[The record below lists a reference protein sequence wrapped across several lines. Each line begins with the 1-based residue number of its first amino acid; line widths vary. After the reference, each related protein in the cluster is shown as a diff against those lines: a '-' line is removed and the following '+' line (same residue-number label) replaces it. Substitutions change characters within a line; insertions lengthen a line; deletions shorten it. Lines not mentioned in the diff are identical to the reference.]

1 MKKKRILGIVTAMLM
16 VIALA
21 LTGCGQQGEQNA
33 GATGSESQNEAID
46 NGNSSADEIVETE
59 PENGGESPNDNTS
72 SNKSP
77 TQDADGNYIY
87 TITVD
92 GVQTEVKTC
101 INVWNYITDDTP
113 YDQVDLNQML
123 TDLGWN
129 TFDGGTGVGTYT
141 YNNGDCVKI
150 TPWTGKSEYDLP
162 TGEHRVYTYTVAPWK
177 TPDLNEKIWV
187 NIICESV
194 AEEPYIVK
202 GTNDYVSFD
211 EIVAYAHMVDL
222 FRESVEP
229 NLAFENDA
237 CIP

>member
-1 MKKKRILGIVTAMLM
+1 MKKKSLLGILAVLM
-16 VIALA
+16 VFALA
-21 LTGCGQQGEQNA
+21 LTGCGQQSGEQNA
-33 GATGSESQNEAID
+33 GATGSESQNEAIGNED
-46 NGNSSADEIVETE
+46 NSAGEVTTELEETPGISQTGNQ
-59 PENGGESPNDNTS
+59 N
-72 SNKSP
+72 P
-77 TQDADGNYIY
+77 TKDVNGNYIY
-87 TITVD
+87 LITVD
-92 GVQTEVKTC
+92 DVQTEIKTC
-101 INVWNYITDDTP
+101 VNVWDYITDGTP

>member
-1 MKKKRILGIVTAMLM
+1 MKKKGLLGILAVLM
-16 VIALA
+16 VFALA
-21 LTGCGQQGEQNA
+21 LTGCGQQSGEQNA
-33 GATGSESQNEAID
+33 GATGSESQNEAIGNED
-46 NGNSSADEIVETE
+46 NSAGEVTTE
-59 PENGGESPNDNTS
+59 LEEKPGISQTCNQN
-72 SNKSP
+72 P
-77 TQDADGNYIY
+77 TKDVNCNYIY
-87 TITVD
+87 LITVD
-92 GVQTEVKTC
+92 DVQTEIKTC
-101 INVWNYITDDTP
+101 VNVGDYITDGTP

>member
-1 MKKKRILGIVTAMLM
+1 MKRSLLGILAVLM
-16 VIALA
+16 VFALA
-21 LTGCGQQGEQNA
+21 LTGCGQQSGEQNA
-33 GATGSESQNEAID
+33 GATGSESQNEAIGNED
-46 NGNSSADEIVETE
+46 NSAGEVTTELEETPGISQTGNQ
-59 PENGGESPNDNTS
+59 N
-72 SNKSP
+72 P
-77 TQDADGNYIY
+77 TKDVNGNYIY
-87 TITVD
+87 LITVD
-92 GVQTEVKTC
+92 DVQTEIKTC
-101 INVWNYITDDTP
+101 VNVWDYITDGTP

>member
-1 MKKKRILGIVTAMLM
+1 MKKKKLLGILAVLM
-16 VIALA
+16 VFALA
-21 LTGCGQQGEQNA
+21 LTGCGQQSGEQNA
-33 GATGSESQNEAID
+33 GATGSESQNEAIGNED
-46 NGNSSADEIVETE
+46 NSAGEVTTELEETPSISQTGNQ
-59 PENGGESPNDNTS
+59 N
-72 SNKSP
+72 P
-77 TQDADGNYIY
+77 TKDVNGNYIY
-87 TITVD
+87 LITVD
-92 GVQTEVKTC
+92 DVQTEIKTC
-101 INVWNYITDDTP
+101 VNVWDYITDGTP

>member
-1 MKKKRILGIVTAMLM
+1 MKKKGLLGILAVLM
-16 VIALA
+16 VFALA
-21 LTGCGQQGEQNA
+21 LTGCGQQSGEQNA
-33 GATGSESQNEAID
+33 GATGSESQNEAIGNED
-46 NGNSSADEIVETE
+46 NSAGEVTTELEETPGISQTGNQ
-59 PENGGESPNDNTS
+59 N
-72 SNKSP
+72 P
-77 TQDADGNYIY
+77 TKDVNGNYIY
-87 TITVD
+87 LITVD
-92 GVQTEVKTC
+92 DVQTEIKTC
-101 INVWNYITDDTP
+101 VNVWDYITDGTP

>member
-1 MKKKRILGIVTAMLM
+1 MKKKKLLGILAVLM
-16 VIALA
+16 VFALA
-21 LTGCGQQGEQNA
+21 LTGCGQQSGEQNA
-33 GATGSESQNEAID
+33 GATGSESQNEAIGNED
-46 NGNSSADEIVETE
+46 NSAGEVTTELEETPGISQTGNQ
-59 PENGGESPNDNTS
+59 N
-72 SNKSP
+72 P
-77 TQDADGNYIY
+77 TKDVNGNYIY
-87 TITVD
+87 LITVD
-92 GVQTEVKTC
+92 DVQTEIKTC
-101 INVWNYITDDTP
+101 VNVWDYITDGTP

-150 TPWTGKSEYDLP
+150 TPWTGKSEYDLT

-222 FRESVEP
+222 FRESVKP

>member
-1 MKKKRILGIVTAMLM
+1 MKKKKLLGILAVLM
-16 VIALA
+16 VFALA
-21 LTGCGQQGEQNA
+21 LTGCGQQSGEQNA
-33 GATGSESQNEAID
+33 GATGSESQNEAIGNED
-46 NGNSSADEIVETE
+46 NSAGEVTTELEETPGISQTGNQ
-59 PENGGESPNDNTS
+59 N
-72 SNKSP
+72 P
-77 TQDADGNYIY
+77 TKDVNGNYIY
-87 TITVD
+87 LITVD
-92 GVQTEVKTC
+92 DVQTEIKTC
-101 INVWNYITDDTP
+101 VNVWDYITDGTP

>member
-1 MKKKRILGIVTAMLM
+1 MKKKGLLGILAVLM
-16 VIALA
+16 VFALA
-21 LTGCGQQGEQNA
+21 LTGCGQQSGEQNA
-33 GATGSESQNEAID
+33 GATGSESQNEAIGNED
-46 NGNSSADEIVETE
+46 NSAGEVTTELEETPGISQTGNQ
-59 PENGGESPNDNTS
+59 NTTKDV
-72 SNKSP
+72 N
-77 TQDADGNYIY
+77 GNYIY
-87 TITVD
+87 LITVD
-92 GVQTEVKTC
+92 DVQTEIKTC
-101 INVWNYITDDTP
+101 VNVWDYITDGTP

-141 YNNGDCVKI
+141 YDNGDCVKI
-150 TPWTGKSEYDLP
+150 TPWIGKSEYDLS

-177 TPDLNEKIWV
+177 TPNLDEKIWM

>member
-1 MKKKRILGIVTAMLM
+1 MKKSLLGILAVLM
-16 VIALA
+16 VFALA

-33 GATGSESQNEAID
+33 GATGSESQNEAIGNED
-46 NGNSSADEIVETE
+46 NSAGEVTTELEETPGISQTGNQ
-59 PENGGESPNDNTS
+59 N
-72 SNKSP
+72 P
-77 TQDADGNYIY
+77 TKDVNGNYIY
-87 TITVD
+87 LITVD
-92 GVQTEVKTC
+92 DVQTEIKTC
-101 INVWNYITDDTP
+101 VNVWDYITDGTP

-202 GTNDYVSFD
+202 GTNDYVSR
-211 EIVAYAHMVDL
+211 A
-222 FRESVEP
+222 
-229 NLAFENDA
+229 
-237 CIP
+237 

>member
-1 MKKKRILGIVTAMLM
+1 MKKKSLLGILAVLM
-16 VIALA
+16 VFALA
-21 LTGCGQQGEQNA
+21 LTGCGQQSGEQNA
-33 GATGSESQNEAID
+33 GATGSESQNEAIGNED
-46 NGNSSADEIVETE
+46 NSAGEVTTELEETPGISQTGNQ
-59 PENGGESPNDNTS
+59 N
-72 SNKSP
+72 P
-77 TQDADGNYIY
+77 TKDVNGNYIY
-87 TITVD
+87 LITVD
-92 GVQTEVKTC
+92 DVQTEIKTC
-101 INVWNYITDDTP
+101 VNVWNYITDDTP

-141 YNNGDCVKI
+141 YDNGDCVKI
-150 TPWTGKSEYDLP
+150 TPWIGKSEYDLS

-229 NLAFENDA
+229 SLAFGNDA

>member
-1 MKKKRILGIVTAMLM
+1 MKKKKLLGILAVLM

-21 LTGCGQQGEQNA
+21 LTGCGQQSGEQNA
-33 GATGSESQNEAID
+33 GATDSESQNEAIGNED
-46 NGNSSADEIVETE
+46 NSAGEVTTELEETPGISQTGNQ
-59 PENGGESPNDNTS
+59 N
-72 SNKSP
+72 P
-77 TQDADGNYIY
+77 TKDVNGNYIY
-87 TITVD
+87 LITVD
-92 GVQTEVKTC
+92 DVQTEIKTC
-101 INVWNYITDDTP
+101 VNVWDYITDGTP

>member
-1 MKKKRILGIVTAMLM
+1 MKKKKILGILAVLM
-16 VIALA
+16 VFALA

-33 GATGSESQNEAID
+33 GATGSESQNEAIGNED
-46 NGNSSADEIVETE
+46 NSAGEVTTELEETPGISQTGNQ
-59 PENGGESPNDNTS
+59 N
-72 SNKSP
+72 P
-77 TQDADGNYIY
+77 TKDVNGNYIY

-92 GVQTEVKTC
+92 NVQTEIKTC
-101 INVWNYITDDTP
+101 VNVWDYITDGTP

>member
-1 MKKKRILGIVTAMLM
+1 MKKSLLGILAVLM
-16 VIALA
+16 VFALA
-21 LTGCGQQGEQNA
+21 LTGCGQQSGEQNA
-33 GATGSESQNEAID
+33 GATGSESQNEAIGNED
-46 NGNSSADEIVETE
+46 NSAGEVTTELEETPGISQTGNQ
-59 PENGGESPNDNTS
+59 N
-72 SNKSP
+72 P
-77 TQDADGNYIY
+77 TKDVNGNYIY
-87 TITVD
+87 LITVD
-92 GVQTEVKTC
+92 DVQTEIKTC
-101 INVWNYITDDTP
+101 VNVWDYITDGTP

-150 TPWTGKSEYDLP
+150 TPWIGKSEYDLS

>member
-1 MKKKRILGIVTAMLM
+1 MKKKKLLGILAVLM

-21 LTGCGQQGEQNA
+21 LTGCGQQSGEQNA
-33 GATGSESQNEAID
+33 GATGSESQNEAIGNED
-46 NGNSSADEIVETE
+46 NSAGEVTTELEETPGISQTGNQ
-59 PENGGESPNDNTS
+59 N
-72 SNKSP
+72 P
-77 TQDADGNYIY
+77 TKDVNGNYIY
-87 TITVD
+87 LITVD
-92 GVQTEVKTC
+92 DVQTEIKTC
-101 INVWNYITDDTP
+101 VNVWDYITDGTP

-202 GTNDYVSFD
+202 DTNDYVSFD
-211 EIVAYAHMVDL
+211 EIVAYTHMVDL

>member
-1 MKKKRILGIVTAMLM
+1 MKKKGLLGILAVLM
-16 VIALA
+16 MFALA

-33 GATGSESQNEAID
+33 GATGSESQNEAIGNED
-46 NGNSSADEIVETE
+46 NSAGEVTTELEETPDISQTGNQ
-59 PENGGESPNDNTS
+59 N
-72 SNKSP
+72 P
-77 TQDADGNYIY
+77 TKDVNGNYIY
-87 TITVD
+87 LITVD
-92 GVQTEVKTC
+92 DVQTEIKTC
-101 INVWNYITDDTP
+101 VNVWDYITDGTP

-129 TFDGGTGVGTYT
+129 TFDGGTGVGTYM

>member
-1 MKKKRILGIVTAMLM
+1 MKKSLLGILAVLM
-16 VIALA
+16 VFALA
-21 LTGCGQQGEQNA
+21 LTGCGQQSGEQNA
-33 GATGSESQNEAID
+33 GATGSESQNEAIGNED
-46 NGNSSADEIVETE
+46 NSAGEVTTELEETPGISQTGNQ
-59 PENGGESPNDNTS
+59 N
-72 SNKSP
+72 P
-77 TQDADGNYIY
+77 TKDVNGNYIY
-87 TITVD
+87 LITVD
-92 GVQTEVKTC
+92 DVQTEIKTC
-101 INVWNYITDDTP
+101 VNVWDYITDGTP

>member
-1 MKKKRILGIVTAMLM
+1 MKKSLLGILSVLM
-16 VIALA
+16 VFALA
-21 LTGCGQQGEQNA
+21 LTGCGQQSGEQNA
-33 GATGSESQNEAID
+33 GATGSESQNEAIGNED
-46 NGNSSADEIVETE
+46 NSAGEVTTELEETPGISQTGNQ
-59 PENGGESPNDNTS
+59 N
-72 SNKSP
+72 P
-77 TQDADGNYIY
+77 TKDVNGNYIY
-87 TITVD
+87 LITVD
-92 GVQTEVKTC
+92 DVQTEIKTC
-101 INVWNYITDDTP
+101 VNVWDYITDGTP

>member
-1 MKKKRILGIVTAMLM
+1 MKKNLLGILAVLM
-16 VIALA
+16 VFALA
-21 LTGCGQQGEQNA
+21 LTGCGQQSGEQNA
-33 GATGSESQNEAID
+33 GATGSESQNEAIGNED
-46 NGNSSADEIVETE
+46 NSAGEVTTELEETPGISQTGNQ
-59 PENGGESPNDNTS
+59 N
-72 SNKSP
+72 P
-77 TQDADGNYIY
+77 TKDVNGNYIY
-87 TITVD
+87 LITVD
-92 GVQTEVKTC
+92 DVQTEIKTC
-101 INVWNYITDDTP
+101 VNVWDYITDGTP

>member
-1 MKKKRILGIVTAMLM
+1 MKKKKLLGILAVLM
-16 VIALA
+16 VFALA
-21 LTGCGQQGEQNA
+21 LTGCGQQSGEQNA
-33 GATGSESQNEAID
+33 GATGSESQNEAIGNED
-46 NGNSSADEIVETE
+46 NSAGEVTTELEETPGISQTGNQ
-59 PENGGESPNDNTS
+59 N
-72 SNKSP
+72 P
-77 TQDADGNYIY
+77 TKDVNGNYIY
-87 TITVD
+87 LITVD
-92 GVQTEVKTC
+92 DVQTEIKTC
-101 INVWNYITDDTP
+101 VNVWDYITDGTP

-222 FRESVEP
+222 FRESVKP

>member
-1 MKKKRILGIVTAMLM
+1 MKKKKLLGILAVLM
-16 VIALA
+16 VFALA

-33 GATGSESQNEAID
+33 GATGSESQNEAIGNED
-46 NGNSSADEIVETE
+46 NSAGEVTTELEETPDISQTGNQ
-59 PENGGESPNDNTS
+59 N
-72 SNKSP
+72 P
-77 TQDADGNYIY
+77 TKDVNGNYIY
-87 TITVD
+87 LIIVD
-92 GVQTEVKTC
+92 DVQTEIKTC
-101 INVWNYITDDTP
+101 VNVWDYITDGTP

>member
-1 MKKKRILGIVTAMLM
+1 MKKKKLLGILAVLM
-16 VIALA
+16 VFALA

-33 GATGSESQNEAID
+33 GATGSESQNEAIGNED
-46 NGNSSADEIVETE
+46 NSAGEVTTELEETPDISQTGNQ
-59 PENGGESPNDNTS
+59 N
-72 SNKSP
+72 P
-77 TQDADGNYIY
+77 TKDVNGNYIY
-87 TITVD
+87 LIIVD
-92 GVQTEVKTC
+92 DVQTEIKTC
-101 INVWNYITDDTP
+101 VNVWDYITDSTP

-123 TDLGWN
+123 ADLGWN

>member
-1 MKKKRILGIVTAMLM
+1 MKKKKLLGILAVLM
-16 VIALA
+16 VFALA
-21 LTGCGQQGEQNA
+21 LTGCGQQSGEQNA
-33 GATGSESQNEAID
+33 GATGSESQNEAIGNED
-46 NGNSSADEIVETE
+46 NSAGEVTTELEETPGISQTGNQ
-59 PENGGESPNDNTS
+59 N
-72 SNKSP
+72 P
-77 TQDADGNYIY
+77 TKDVNGNYIY
-87 TITVD
+87 LITVD
-92 GVQTEVKTC
+92 DVQTEIKTC
-101 INVWNYITDDTP
+101 VNVWDYITDGTP

-222 FRESVEP
+222 FREIVKP

>member
-1 MKKKRILGIVTAMLM
+1 MKKKGLLGILAVLM
-16 VIALA
+16 VFALA
-21 LTGCGQQGEQNA
+21 LTGCGQQSGEQNA
-33 GATGSESQNEAID
+33 GATGSESQNEAIGNED
-46 NGNSSADEIVETE
+46 NSAGEVTTELEETPGISQTGNQ
-59 PENGGESPNDNTS
+59 N
-72 SNKSP
+72 P
-77 TQDADGNYIY
+77 TKDVNGNYIY
-87 TITVD
+87 LITVD
-92 GVQTEVKTC
+92 DVQTEIKTC
-101 INVWNYITDDTP
+101 VNVWDYITDGTP

-237 CIP
+237 CIS

>member
-1 MKKKRILGIVTAMLM
+1 MKKKRILGIVTAMFM

-46 NGNSSADEIVETE
+46 SGNSSADEIVETE

-113 YDQVDLNQML
+113 YNRVDLPGMAES
-123 TDLGWN
+123 LGWRS
-129 TFDGGTGVGTYT
+129 TGVTGMLGLRFDREDGIIVGLAGTYDSDD
-141 YNNGDCVKI
+141 YN
-150 TPWTGKSEYDLP
+150 LP
-162 TGEHRVYTYTVAPWK
+162 TGERRMY
-177 TPDLNEKIWV
+177 DLAIGCPGPE
-187 NIICESV
+187 
-194 AEEPYIVK
+194 
-202 GTNDYVSFD
+202 
-211 EIVAYAHMVDL
+211 
-222 FRESVEP
+222 
-229 NLAFENDA
+229 
-237 CIP
+237 

>member
-1 MKKKRILGIVTAMLM
+1 MKKKGLLGILAVLM
-16 VIALA
+16 VFALA
-21 LTGCGQQGEQNA
+21 LTGCGQQSGEQNA
-33 GATGSESQNEAID
+33 GATGSESQNEAIGNED
-46 NGNSSADEIVETE
+46 NSAGEVTTELEETPGISQTGNQ
-59 PENGGESPNDNTS
+59 N
-72 SNKSP
+72 P
-77 TQDADGNYIY
+77 TKDVNGNYIY
-87 TITVD
+87 LITVD
-92 GVQTEVKTC
+92 DVQTEIKTC
-101 INVWNYITDDTP
+101 VNVWDYITDGTP

-229 NLAFENDA
+229 NLAF
-237 CIP
+237 CY